1 MSIIYNRGR
10 REKPQNLKK
19 VVKVMMVYVA
29 VINYKV
35 EGYEEH
41 THTIVVGTFR
51 MKDSAE
57 KALSREYEFIESN
70 INYTVTE
77 MMISEQWIE

>member
-1 MSIIYNRGR
+1 M
-10 REKPQNLKK
+10 L
-19 VVKVMMVYVA
+19 VYVA

-41 THTIVVGTFR
+41 THTVVVGTFR
-51 MKDSAE
+51 MRDSAE
-57 KALSREYEFIESN
+57 KALCREYEFLESD

-77 MMISEQWIE
+77 MMISEQYVE

>member
-1 MSIIYNRGR
+1 
-10 REKPQNLKK
+10 
-19 VVKVMMVYVA
+19 MMIYVA
-29 VINYKV
+29 VINYV
-35 EGYEEH
+35 VNGYENSPH
-41 THTIVVGTFR
+41 TVVVGTFR

-57 KALSREYEFIESN
+57 KALHREYEFLESD